1 MDASQ
6 VLSDEH
12 RLIERMIAIFSRVL
26 RQIERSHDVDPYF
39 VDTAFDFICMYADR
53 AHHGKEEEIFFKA
66 LEHKNISSQH
76 RVMMNELMR
85 EHSLGRKFTAALVEA
100 NKRYRSGDKTALAI
114 ISNSLSTLV
123 AYYPKHIEKEDK
135 LFFPAVQHYFTQE
148 EHRDLLDAYI
158 QFDSRLIHEKY
169 LLTVEHLEHENQAF

>member
-1 MDASQ
+1 MDASL

-12 RLIERMIAIFSRVL
+12 RLIERMIAVFARVL
-26 RQIERSHDVDPYF
+26 RQIERNREVDPYF

-53 AHHGKEEEIFFKA
+53 AHHGTEEEIYFKA
-66 LEHKNISSQH
+66 LECKNMSAEH
-76 RVMMNELMR
+76 RSMMNELIH

-114 ISNSLSTLV
+114 ISNTLSTLV

-148 EHRDLLDAYI
+148 EHQDLLDAYTR
-158 QFDSRLIHEKY
+158 FDSRLIHEKY